1 MGAGGAVVFAIAIVG
16 AMLFRSEVARRGR
29 LEQASDPYRA
39 MGFTL
44 VETSSRGEP
53 SKLEASVPA
62 GCILA
67 TSTVTGAKIKVTH
80 AGGAVE
86 GPGPVVL
93 CLCEGEQVKVSA
105 EGVGPGEGVTLV
117 RTDASTIGGSS
128 AFPFLPFKPGATA
141 VADGACADASLDA
154 WVDAKKFSRDPSS
167 PSSPVASIDADAS
180 AKWLAADPKRAA
192 LASVGMAPAGVLKKG
207 QPFAVLDVP
216 AETCVLVANESDEIG
231 LRLKGGEYAVPK
243 SRGNLGWCTSAAT
256 TVLVQRAGSAAAGA
270 AVTIAAGPAARV
282 GGLYGLREVA
292 SSAGLGIDA
301 ASVSVEDHGWSA
313 KQTLVASSIPETLIT
328 VASSRDIGSDP
339 EARIVAL
346 STTKPNAFVPETPPD
361 TYSFCDPL
369 LATSTSSVC
378 VFSGSQK
385 WRIEGADAAGG
396 LARAKPPFW
405 LFALQG
411 VNEPNALKIET
422 TLISLARRL
431 RRERFE
437 PTTLDAVT
445 ELDKGAEVLGRA
457 NEDAIVAVGLAPTE
471 PWVIPYTN
479 GPAWS
484 IDGSTPVAI
493 VPIKPLE
500 RVVVNAITA
509 PGSKPLPPKN
519 TRRTIVFRRRAAP

>member
-80 AGGAVE
+80 TGGAVE

-141 VADGACADASLDA
+141 VADGACADMSLDL
-154 WVDAKKFSRDPSS
+154 WVDAKKFSRDSSS
-167 PSSPVASIDADAS
+167 PSSPVASIDDAAA

-192 LASVGMAPAGVLKKG
+192 LASIAMKPVGVLKKG
-207 QPFAVLDVP
+207 QPFAVLEVFP
-216 AETCVLVANESDEIG
+216 ETCLLVANDGDEVG
-231 LRLKGGEYAVPK
+231 LRLKGGEYAVAK
-243 SRGNLGWCTSAAT
+243 SRGNLGWCTSSAT
-256 TVLVQRAGSAAAGA
+256 TVLVQRAGGGAGA
-270 AVTIAAGPAARV
+270 AVTIAAGPAALA

-292 SSAGLGIDA
+292 SSAGLPIDV
-301 ASVSVEDHGWSA
+301 ASVSTDDHGWSA
-313 KQTLVASSIPETLIT
+313 KQTLIASAIPETLIT
-328 VASSRDIGSDP
+328 VAGSRDLGADP

-369 LATSTSSVC
+369 LAKSTSSVC
-378 VFSGSQK
+378 VFSGAQK

-396 LARAKPPFW
+396 LARAKLPFW

-411 VNEPNALKIET
+411 VNDPNALKIET

-500 RVVVNAITA
+500 RVVVNAVTT

-519 TRRTIVFRRRAAP
+519 TRRTIVFRRRASP